1 MESMTHLLWQIFVLA
16 SSLVGL
22 LVAYSLLVRL
32 IRTVVSFI
40 GELVDTAV
48 AVFFLSVIVPLV
60 WLWEKGRRPM
70 WHTLTPQQSQELRE
84 WLHRP

>member
-1 MESMTHLLWQIFVLA
+1 MLWQIFVLT
-16 SSLVGL
+16 SSLAGL
-22 LVAYSLLVRL
+22 LLAYSLLVRL

-48 AVFFLSVIVPLV
+48 ALFFFIVIVPLV

-70 WHTLTPQQSQELRE
+70 WRTLTKEQTRDLEAWLRGAAAG
-84 WLHRP
+84 RK

>member
-1 MESMTHLLWQIFVLA
+1 MNHVLWQIVVLT
-16 SSLVGL
+16 SSLIGL

-40 GELVDTAV
+40 GELVDMAV
-48 AVFFLSVIVPLV
+48 AVFFFIVIVPLV

-70 WHTLTPQQSQELRE
+70 WRTLSKQQSRELE
-84 WLHRP
+84 TWLRRG

>member
-1 MESMTHLLWQIFVLA
+1 MNHLLWQIFVLT
-16 SSLVGL
+16 SSLAAL

-48 AVFFLSVIVPLV
+48 AVFFFLGVVPLV

-70 WHTLTPQQSQELRE
+70 WRTLTKQQSRE
-84 WLHRP
+84 IREALK

>member
-1 MESMTHLLWQIFVLA
+1 MNHLLWQVFVLA
-16 SSLVGL
+16 ATLVGL

-48 AVFFLSVIVPLV
+48 AVVFFLVIVPLV

-70 WHTLTPQQSQELRE
+70 WRTLTKQQSRELE
-84 WLHRP
+84 AWLHRG

>member
-1 MESMTHLLWQIFVLA
+1 MTHLLWQIFVLT
-16 SSLVGL
+16 SSVVGL

-32 IRTVVSFI
+32 IRTVISFI

-48 AVFFLSVIVPLV
+48 ALFFLSVIVPLV

-70 WHTLTPQQSQELRE
+70 WRTLTKQQSRELE
-84 WLHRP
+84 AWLRRG

>member
-1 MESMTHLLWQIFVLA
+1 MNPMLWQIFVLT

-22 LVAYSLLVRL
+22 LVAYSLLMRL

-40 GELVDTAV
+40 GELVEMAV
-48 AVFFLSVIVPLV
+48 AVFFFLGVVPLV

-70 WHTLTPQQSQELRE
+70 WRTLSKQQSKELE
-84 WLHRP
+84 AWLRRG